1 MRKRWKHCVP
11 AKNAANLQKENVRA
25 DISCLFSLCLIPF
38 SSFSSCCFKAA
49 TPKQVVSESIESE
62 EEENSEEIEYRI
74 QYILG
79 KKSMPQ
85 SQWREMNE
93 NYTTIE
99 VTKGSVW
106 QQPDEEYYDDS
117 PVPVEK
123 FLIKWMHASFLHI
136 TWETEKDLMD
146 MVGQTAK
153 QHIKKFR
160 MRELEGRELFED
172 LSKGEFVPP
181 SYFQVERILDVD
193 DPEVDM
199 YKVDW
204 ETAMMPE
211 SVSKKEK
218 TLVSMPESGS
228 EPMDTV
234 ESSLANTDTEQIT
247 DELASKA
254 DVEEEEEEIIVRR
267 SSRRVAKRASSLED
281 EEEVEAPQVVTKTF
295 GKSGRS
301 KKQKLCQY
309 LHGSNCWVTVK
320 WEGLPY
326 SDVSFENLNDLISRG
341 VEYEPQL
348 RAFYRRE
355 QRCLSE
361 PPMNKKAARK
371 LILDQTI
378 IGSNSTAPTF
388 PGGTLRDYQWEGV
401 RWMLFNLVQGRNCI
415 LADEMGLGKVRP
427 WVVLIILCFIS

>member
-1 MRKRWKHCVP
+1 VTVKYF
-11 AKNAANLQKENVRA
+11 
-25 DISCLFSLCLIPF
+25 IYLFYLFIF
-38 SSFSSCCFKAA
+38 YFFFFFCFFFFLYIQNS
-49 TPKQVVSESIESE
+49 TSRSESKTRDIDSDCSKDNEA
-62 EEENSEEIEYRI
+62 NGDEIEYRI
-74 QYILG
+74 QFILG

-85 SQWREMNE
+85 SEWRDMNQH
-93 NYTTIE
+93 YTTME

-106 QQPDEEYYDDS
+106 QQPDEEYYDNS
-117 PVPVEK
+117 PESLEK
-123 FLIKWMHASFLHI
+123 FLIKWMHASFLHVS
-136 TWETEKDLMD
+136 WETEKDLLD
-146 MVGQTAK
+146 NVGPTAK

-181 SYFQVERILDVD
+181 SFYQIERILDVD

-204 ETAMMPE
+204 QTAMLPE
-211 SVSKKEK
+211 ANDKKNIAALARVNVISNQEVQDGT
-218 TLVSMPESGS
+218 TLVPE
-228 EPMDTV
+228 ER
-234 ESSLANTDTEQIT
+234 EEKQ
-247 DELASKA
+247 
-254 DVEEEEEEIIVRR
+254 EEEEEEDVQPVRR
-267 SSRRVAKRASSLED
+267 STRRTSKRSMVLED
-281 EEEVEAPQVVTKTF
+281 DEDEDEVSKIPTKTF
-295 GKSGRS
+295 GKSGRC

-309 LHGSNCWVTVK
+309 LHGNNCWVTVK

-326 SDVSFENLNDLISRG
+326 SDVSFECINDLIIRG
-341 VEYEPQL
+341 VEFESQL

-361 PPMNKKAARK
+361 PPMQKKGPRK

-378 IGSNSTAPTF
+378 IGSNSTPPTF

-415 LADEMGLGKVRP
+415 LADEMGLGKVSFLPIHLFQYIVIQRF
-427 WVVLIILCFIS
+427 LN